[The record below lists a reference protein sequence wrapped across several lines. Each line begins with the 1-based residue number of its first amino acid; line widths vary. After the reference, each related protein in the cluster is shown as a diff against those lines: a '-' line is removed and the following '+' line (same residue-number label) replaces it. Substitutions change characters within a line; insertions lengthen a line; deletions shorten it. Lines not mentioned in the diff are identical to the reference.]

1 MSSLTTDNTITIG
14 RHILADDNVGFMYR
28 RKRMSSTL
36 VIIEK
41 QFKLF
46 NIINIKSRYGI
57 ETPTKG

>member
-1 MSSLTTDNTITIG
+1 MSLTTDNTITIG
-14 RHILADDNVGFMYR
+14 RHILADDSVGFMYKR
-28 RKRMSSTL
+28 TRMSSTL